1 MKRNPLKTFTKPQVL
16 ASLLVL
22 SLLFACKPKQEP
34 AAEAE
39 TETPPATTEPA
50 AATPTPAAP
59 AAAVPEAVPAAA
71 APATPAAP
79 DAAPAAATS
88 GAVRYDA
95 QPTGSE
101 TTIAGTSTIHDW
113 TMESVNVGGYMEV
126 DAKFPESALT
136 DAAAAKPVVSV
147 FIPVRTLKSGKTTMD
162 KVMQEHMKEPEHK
175 KIEYKLIELK
185 PTSPAG
191 TTGALKFDAIGALT
205 VAGVTKTNSMPVT
218 IQKVEGTKLKV
229 SGTIAFKM
237 SEYGVKPPA
246 PTIFGMPTI
255 STGDEIKLTFDWL
268 TAPKTQ

>member
-1 MKRNPLKTFTKPQVL
+1 MRLQIKSL
-16 ASLLVL
+16 AGICALT
-22 SLLFACKPKQEP
+22 LLFACKPKDTAPENPVAEQPAP
-34 AAEAE
+34 AAPVAAA
-39 TETPPATTEPA
+39 PAAPAPAAPATT
-50 AATPTPAAP
+50 PTAAP
-59 AAAVPEAVPAAA
+59 AAAPAAA
-71 APATPAAP
+71 ATPAVSTTP
-79 DAAPAAATS
+79 APAASPT
-88 GAVRYDA
+88 GAVRYEA
-95 QPTGSE
+95 QSTGSKMI
-101 TTIAGTSTIHDW
+101 IAGTSTIHDW

-191 TTGALKFDAIGALT
+191 TTGALKFDAVGALT

-218 IQKVEGTKLKV
+218 IQKVEATKIKV
-229 SGTIAFKM
+229 SGTITFKM
-237 SEYGVKPPA
+237 SEYSVKPPA

-268 TAPKTQ
+268 TAPKAQ

>member
-1 MKRNPLKTFTKPQVL
+1 MRLPIKSL
-16 ASLLVL
+16 AGICALT
-22 SLLFACKPKQEP
+22 LLFACKPK
-34 AAEAE
+34 E
-39 TETPPATTEPA
+39 TTPETTEANQSAPTA
-50 AATPTPAAP
+50 AAT
-59 AAAVPEAVPAAA
+59 E
-71 APATPAAP
+71 APATPAP
-79 DAAPAAATS
+79 EVTAAPAASATPAPAAS
-88 GAVRYDA
+88 ATGMVRYEA
-95 QPTGSE
+95 QSTGSKM
-101 TTIAGTSTIHDW
+101 TIAGTSTIHDW
-113 TMESVNVGGYMEV
+113 TMDSVNIGGYMEV

-136 DAAAAKPVVSV
+136 DASAAKPVVSV

-191 TTGALKFDAIGALT
+191 TTGALKFEAVGSLT

-218 IQKVEGTKLKV
+218 IEKVEGTKLKV
-229 SGTIAFKM
+229 SGAITFKM

-268 TAPKTQ
+268 TAPKAQ